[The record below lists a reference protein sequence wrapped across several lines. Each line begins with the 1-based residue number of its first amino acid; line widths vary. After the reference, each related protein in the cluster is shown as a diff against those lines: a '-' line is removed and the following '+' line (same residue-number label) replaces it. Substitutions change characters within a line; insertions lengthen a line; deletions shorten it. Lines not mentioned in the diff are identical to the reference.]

1 MEHLIQYSKTDL
13 AQSGRVVNLEA
24 STPLCSS
31 KQKTQKA
38 KGDLGAQRSSLEFW
52 FCNKRKKA
60 GMCYD

>member
-1 MEHLIQYSKTDL
+1 MEHLIQYSKL
-13 AQSGRVVNLEA
+13 IWHKARRVVNLEA

-38 KGDLGAQRSSLEFW
+38 NGDLRGRLLSFGFVINA
-52 FCNKRKKA
+52 KKA